1 MFGEPLQLK
10 LLLLLLRLLLLLLC
24 LIPNCVS
31 WDFIIQFS
39 AITQCVDDLF
49 IRFRN
54 DHNEW
59 GDECLKK
66 RACDKTEQTER
77 QICVK

>member
-1 MFGEPLQLK
+1 MKDEFYMVV
-10 LLLLLLRLLLLLLC
+10 C

-31 WDFIIQFS
+31 WDFIIRFA
-39 AITQCVDDLF
+39 AITQQVTELF
-49 IRFRN
+49 IRFDN
-54 DHNEW
+54 DHT
-59 GDECLKK
+59 GKGVECLKK